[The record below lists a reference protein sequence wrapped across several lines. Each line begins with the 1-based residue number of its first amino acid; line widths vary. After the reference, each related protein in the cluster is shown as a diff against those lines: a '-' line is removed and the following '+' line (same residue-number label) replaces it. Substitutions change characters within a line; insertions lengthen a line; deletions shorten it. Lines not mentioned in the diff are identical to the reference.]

1 MCIVNKKKKKGSKV
15 VVAEEQNGDSQVPD
29 WVRRYSTHLVQ
40 TTIWI
45 PEDMRKQLRI
55 ATVEDDT
62 TVSKIA
68 RQYFHDYLTSRHPLN

>member
-1 MCIVNKKKKKGSKV
+1 MRIVNKKEKKGSGIS
-15 VVAEEQNGDSQVPD
+15 VAEEQNGDSQVPD
-29 WVRRYSTHLVQ
+29 WVTNYSTRLVQ